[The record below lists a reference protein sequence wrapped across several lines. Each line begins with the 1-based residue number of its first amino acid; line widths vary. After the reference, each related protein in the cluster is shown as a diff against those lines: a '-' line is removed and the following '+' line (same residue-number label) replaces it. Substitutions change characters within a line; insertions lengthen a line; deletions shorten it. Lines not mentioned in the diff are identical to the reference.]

1 MVSTEKKAPSKIL
14 VLKGGVSSER
24 EVSLESGKAVAD
36 ALREAGYEVRE
47 YDIQELAVTPEMKEW
62 ADVVWPVLHGGYGE
76 DGRIQKMLEDAGIR
90 FVGSGSAACA
100 LIMDKVASKKLM
112 DLHGIPNAGYAVLT
126 EPSETIP
133 EGMKLP
139 LIVKPSNEGST
150 FGITLV
156 ETPEDW
162 KKAMELVFRYGNRAL
177 VEEFFKG
184 VETTVGIID
193 GKALPVIEIRYEGKI
208 YDYDAKYTH
217 ASGDTEYLCPPRNL
231 PEELQKRMPEGKIV
245 PSFILQTSP
254 FSLRLPESVECL
266 NGEVLYAVE
275 LQDLQRDS
283 LAIDFS
289 DSPATVFVQ
298 NSRFRALSVL
308 ARQLD
313 LVSGSVDHLYLNLD
327 ELCSFE
333 VKTDSFRI
341 DTEYLS
347 GSKTVDCQVN
357 PQECRRILWNP
368 LSEKA
373 KLNLKMKN
381 PSEILLRE

>member
-1 MVSTEKKAPSKIL
+1 MKRTTYIILGVLLALLAGMSATIIYWGTHSGSVSDMTIRLE
-14 VLKGGVSSER
+14 GEER
-24 EVSLESGKAVAD
+24 MRPLPVCKVIRFQMDKTLYKYDGKNDFHYYFTLNNAH
-36 ALREAGYEVRE
+36 L
-47 YDIQELAVTPEMKEW
+47 IVTPADTATGNFSYAADMEKFMSFK
-62 ADVVWPVLHGGYGE
+62 AHGDTLDVVFSFP
-76 DGRIQKMLEDAGIR
+76 
-90 FVGSGSAACA
+90 
-100 LIMDKVASKKLM
+100 
-112 DLHGIPNAGYAVLT
+112 
-126 EPSETIP
+126 
-133 EGMKLP
+133 
-139 LIVKPSNEGST
+139 
-150 FGITLV
+150 
-156 ETPEDW
+156 
-162 KKAMELVFRYGNRAL
+162 
-177 VEEFFKG
+177 
-184 VETTVGIID
+184 
-193 GKALPVIEIRYEGKI
+193 
-208 YDYDAKYTH
+208 
-217 ASGDTEYLCPPRNL
+217 

-245 PSFILQTSP
+245 PSFILRTSP

-327 ELCSFE
+327 ELYSFE

-347 GSKTVDCQVN
+347 GSRNVDFQAD

-368 LSEKA
+368 LSKNA

-381 PSEILLRE
+381 PSEILLRD

>member
-1 MVSTEKKAPSKIL
+1 MKRTTYIIL
-14 VLKGGVSSER
+14 GVL
-24 EVSLESGKAVAD
+24 L
-36 ALREAGYEVRE
+36 ALLAGMSATIIYWG
-47 YDIQELAVTPEMKEW
+47 T
-62 ADVVWPVLHGGYGE
+62 H
-76 DGRIQKMLEDAGIR
+76 
-90 FVGSGSAACA
+90 SGSASDMTVRLEGEERVRPLPACKV
-100 LIMDKVASKKLM
+100 IRFQVDKTLYKYDGRDDFTYYFTLNTA
-112 DLHGIPNAGYAVLT
+112 H
-126 EPSETIP
+126 
-133 EGMKLP
+133 
-139 LIVKPSNEGST
+139 LIVTPADTATGS
-150 FGITLV
+150 FSYAS
-156 ETPEDW
+156 D
-162 KKAMELVFRYGNRAL
+162 M
-177 VEEFFKG
+177 EEFMSFK
-184 VETTVGIID
+184 
-193 GKALPVIEIRYEGKI
+193 A
-208 YDYDAKYTH
+208 H
-217 ASGDTEYLCPPRNL
+217 GDTLDVVFSFP

-245 PSFILQTSP
+245 PSLILQTSP

-266 NGEVLYAVE
+266 NGEMLYAVE

-327 ELCSFE
+327 ELYSFE

-381 PSEILLRE
+381 PSEILLRD